1 VARRNL
7 ERAGVGSLV
16 EIRVGPASESLRAM
30 IRKSV
35 PPFDVIFIDADKA
48 GYVEYLELSM
58 PLARHGT
65 AEDYIAMRQTLSFLM
80 LLWCA
85 RPSNA
90 SLIPR
95 QSRGLYFV
103 SRSKRL
109 VGVADAAPIV
119 WATSTV
125 AGYSSS
131 FI

>member
-1 VARRNL
+1 MRHAALVMLLQCAVALAQAPATISIYGHVYADDTGEPLR
-7 ERAGVGSLV
+7 GV
-16 EIRVGPASESLRAM
+16 
-30 IRKSV
+30 K
-35 PPFDVIFIDADKA
+35 
-48 GYVEYLELSM
+48 
-58 PLARHGT
+58 
-65 AEDYIAMRQTLSFLM
+65 LM
-80 LLWCA
+80 LTDYSGLC
-85 RPSNA
+85 NA